1 MKKNKCMSTNKKIT
15 KVNSENKPT
24 GNSDYTFV
32 PTAESKSQA
41 NQFRMF
47 AVLLWLGAIVAQV
60 FAIRM
65 FLKAVNTGESP
76 INVWVIGLIVLDL
89 ILVFAGSILWKKSN
103 RLDPPSEKN
112 KFLFYM
118 QNQLG
123 VIMAFV
129 AFLPLIIFILT
140 NKKVDGKSK
149 AILGSIAGVALLIA
163 GIGGFESNMAS
174 VEQYTEQTRQVED
187 LTGGSN
193 NVFWTK
199 SGKSYH
205 LYNDC
210 GYINGDRTTEIFE
223 GTVAKA
229 HEMKNITDLCDRCEN
244 RAKKANDEI
253 VQPVTESENAATL
266 SLDSI
271 Q

>member
-1 MKKNKCMSTNKKIT
+1 MSTNKKVT
-15 KVNSENKPT
+15 KVGGSDKSNT
-24 GNSDYTFV
+24 ANSDYTFV
-32 PTAESKSQA
+32 PSEESKGQA
-41 NQFRMF
+41 TQFRMF

-65 FLKAVNTGESP
+65 FLTAVNSGESP

-112 KFLFYM
+112 KFLFYV

-129 AFLPLIIFILT
+129 AFLPLIVFILT

-174 VEQYTEQTRQVED
+174 VEKYTEETRQVED
-187 LTGGSN
+187 LTGSN
-193 NVFWTK
+193 LVYWTK
-199 SGKSYH
+199 FGKSYH

-210 GYINGDRTTEIFE
+210 GYINGKRTNEIFE
-223 GTVAKA
+223 GTVATA
-229 HEMKNITDLCDRCEN
+229 YESKNITDLCDRCEN
-244 RAKKANDEI
+244 RAKKAKDEI
-253 VQPVTESENAATL
+253 VQPISEGTIADTFVSD
-266 SLDSI
+266 SLK
-271 Q
+271 

>member
-1 MKKNKCMSTNKKIT
+1 MSTDKKIT
-15 KVNSENKPT
+15 KVGGSDKPNT
-24 GNSDYTFV
+24 TNSDYTFV

-149 AILGSIAGVALLIA
+149 AILGSIAGIALVIA

-174 VEQYTEQTRQVED
+174 VEKYTEETRKVED

-193 NVFWTK
+193 LVYWTK

-205 LYNDC
+205 LYNTC
-210 GYINGDRTTEIFE
+210 GYINGKRTDEIFE
-223 GTVAKA
+223 GTVAQA

-244 RAKKANDEI
+244 QAKKANDEI
-253 VQPVTESENAATL
+253 VQPVTEGQTTEAIAGD
-266 SLDSI
+266 SLK
-271 Q
+271 

>member
-1 MKKNKCMSTNKKIT
+1 MSTDKKIT
-15 KVNSENKPT
+15 KVGGSDKPST
-24 GNSDYTFV
+24 PKSDYTFV
-32 PTAESKSQA
+32 PSEENKSKA

-65 FLKAVNTGESP
+65 FLSAVNSDESP
-76 INVWVIGLIVLDL
+76 INAWVIGLIVLDL

-112 KFLFYM
+112 KFLFYV

-187 LTGGSN
+187 LTGGSD

-199 SGKSYH
+199 TGKSYH

-244 RAKKANDEI
+244 RAKKANEEI

>member
-1 MKKNKCMSTNKKIT
+1 MSTEKKIT
-15 KVNSENKPT
+15 KVGGDENLKT
-24 GNSDYTFV
+24 TNSDYTFV
-32 PTAESKSQA
+32 PSAENKSKA

-65 FLKAVNTGESP
+65 FLSAVNSGESP

-89 ILVFAGSILWKKSN
+89 VLVFAGSILWKKSN

-112 KFLFYM
+112 KFLFYV

-187 LTGGSN
+187 LTGGTN

-205 LYNDC
+205 LYNTC
-210 GYINGDRTTEIFE
+210 GYINGKRTDEIFE
-223 GTVAKA
+223 GTVATA
-229 HEMKNITDLCDRCEN
+229 FESKNISDLCDRCEN
-244 RAKKANDEI
+244 QAKKAKDEI
-253 VQPVTESENAATL
+253 VQPVTEGETAESVVG
-266 SLDSI
+266 DSI

>member
-1 MKKNKCMSTNKKIT
+1 MSTDKKIT
-15 KVNSENKPT
+15 KVGGNDVPKST
-24 GNSDYTFV
+24 NSDYTFV
-32 PTAESKSQA
+32 PTEENKGKAT
-41 NQFRMF
+41 QFRMF
-47 AVLLWLGAIVAQV
+47 AGLLWLGAIVAQV

-65 FLKAVNTGESP
+65 FLAAVNADESP
-76 INVWVIGLIVLDL
+76 VNAWVIGLIVLDL
-89 ILVFAGSILWKKSN
+89 VLVFAGSILWKKSN

-112 KFLFYM
+112 KFLYYV

-140 NKKVDGKSK
+140 NKNVDGKSK

-187 LTGGSN
+187 LTGGAN

-205 LYNDC
+205 LYNTC
-210 GYINGDRTTEIFE
+210 GYINGKRTDEIFE
-223 GTVAKA
+223 GTVAQA

-244 RAKKANDEI
+244 QAKKAKDQIVAPLSDEAI
-253 VQPVTESENAATL
+253 AAPEATD
-266 SLDSI
+266 SLK
-271 Q
+271 

>member
-1 MKKNKCMSTNKKIT
+1 MSTDKKIT
-15 KVNSENKPT
+15 RVGGEDKPKST
-24 GNSDYTFV
+24 NSDYTFV
-32 PTAESKSQA
+32 PSEENKGKAT
-41 NQFRMF
+41 QFRLF
-47 AVLLWLGAIVAQV
+47 AALLWLGAIVAQV

-65 FLKAVNTGESP
+65 FLSAVNAEESP

-89 ILVFAGSILWKKSN
+89 VLVFAGSILWKKSN

-112 KFLFYM
+112 KFLFYV

-174 VEQYTEQTRQVED
+174 VEKYTEQTRQVED
-187 LTGGSN
+187 LNGGN
-193 NVFWTK
+193 NYVYWTK
-199 SGKSYH
+199 FGKSYH

-210 GYINGDRTTEIFE
+210 SYINGKKTNEIFE
-223 GTVAKA
+223 GKVADA
-229 HEMKNITDLCDRCEN
+229 FESKNITDLCDRCES
-244 RAKKANDEI
+244 RAEKAKEEI
-253 VQPVTESENAATL
+253 VAPLA
-266 SLDSI
+266 D
-271 Q
+271 

>member
-1 MKKNKCMSTNKKIT
+1 MSTNKKVT
-15 KVNSENKPT
+15 KVGGSDKPNT
-24 GNSDYTFV
+24 ANSDYTFV
-32 PTAESKSQA
+32 PSEENKGQA
-41 NQFRMF
+41 TQFRMF

-65 FLKAVNTGESP
+65 FLSAVNSGESP

-112 KFLFYM
+112 KFLFYV

-174 VEQYTEQTRQVED
+174 VEKYTEETRQVED
-187 LTGGSN
+187 LTGSN
-193 NVFWTK
+193 HVYWTEF
-199 SGKSYH
+199 GKSYH
-205 LYNDC
+205 LYDDC
-210 GYINGDRTTEIFE
+210 GYINGKNTDGIFE
-223 GTVAKA
+223 GTVAQA
-229 HEMKNITDLCDRCEN
+229 YEMKNISDLCDRCEN
-244 RAKKANDEI
+244 QAKKTNDK
-253 VQPVTESENAATL
+253 VLQPDVNAENAQAIAT
-266 SLDSI
+266 DSI
-271 Q
+271 K

>member
-1 MKKNKCMSTNKKIT
+1 MSTDKKIT
-15 KVNSENKPT
+15 RVGGEDTPT
-24 GNSDYTFV
+24 STNSDYKFV
-32 PTAESKSQA
+32 PTEENKGKAT
-41 NQFRMF
+41 QFRMF
-47 AVLLWLGAIVAQV
+47 AGLLWLGAIVAQV

-65 FLKAVNTGESP
+65 FLAAVNAEESP
-76 INVWVIGLIVLDL
+76 VNAWVIGLIILDL
-89 ILVFAGSILWKKSN
+89 VLVFAGSILWKKSN

-112 KFLFYM
+112 KFLYYV

-174 VEQYTEQTRQVED
+174 VEKYTEETRQVED
-187 LTGGSN
+187 LTGSN
-193 NVFWTK
+193 LVYWTK

-205 LYNDC
+205 LYNTC
-210 GYINGDRTTEIFE
+210 GYINGKRTDEIFE
-223 GTVAKA
+223 GTVATA
-229 HEMKNITDLCDRCEN
+229 YESKNITDLCDRCEN
-244 RAKKANDEI
+244 QAKKANDEI
-253 VQPVTESENAATL
+253 VAPLSEETL
-266 SLDSI
+266 AEPTTNDSLK
-271 Q
+271 

>member
-1 MKKNKCMSTNKKIT
+1 MSTNKKIT
-15 KVNSENKPT
+15 KVNSENSPT

-32 PTAESKSQA
+32 PSAENKSKA
-41 NQFRMF
+41 NQFRLF

-65 FLKAVNTGESP
+65 FLEAVNTGQSP

-89 ILVFAGSILWKKSN
+89 ILVFVGSILWKKSN

-163 GIGGFESNMAS
+163 GIGGFESNMVS

-187 LTGGSN
+187 LTGSN
-193 NVFWTK
+193 HVYWTK

-210 GYINGDRTTEIFE
+210 GYINGDRTNEIFE
-223 GTVAKA
+223 GTVADA
-229 HEMKNITDLCDRCEN
+229 RELKNITDICDRCQK
-244 RAKKANDEI
+244 RAEKTNEEI
-253 VQPVTESENAATL
+253 VQPIVND
-266 SLDSI
+266 SLA

>member
-1 MKKNKCMSTNKKIT
+1 MSTNKKIT
-15 KVNSENKPT
+15 RVNSENTPA

-32 PTAESKSQA
+32 PSAENKSKA

-47 AVLLWLGAIVAQV
+47 AVLLWLGAVVAQV

-76 INVWVIGLIVLDL
+76 VNVWVIGLIVLDL
-89 ILVFAGSILWKKSN
+89 ILVFVGSILWKKSN

-123 VIMAFV
+123 VVMAFV

-140 NKKVDGKSK
+140 NKKVNGKSK
-149 AILGSIAGVALLIA
+149 AILGSIAGIALVIA

-187 LTGGSN
+187 LTGTN
-193 NVFWTK
+193 HVYWTK

-205 LYNDC
+205 LYSDC
-210 GYINGDRTTEIFE
+210 GYINGKRTNEIFE
-223 GTVAKA
+223 GTVADA
-229 HEMKNITDLCDRCEN
+229 RELKNITDLCDRCEN

-253 VQPVTESENAATL
+253 IQPDLDAEKAAATIA
-266 SLDSI
+266 SDSTN
-271 Q
+271 

>member
-1 MKKNKCMSTNKKIT
+1 MSTNKKVT
-15 KVNSENKPT
+15 KVGGSDKSNT
-24 GNSDYTFV
+24 ANSDYTFV
-32 PTAESKSQA
+32 PSEESKGQA
-41 NQFRMF
+41 TQFRMF

-65 FLKAVNTGESP
+65 FLTAVNSGESP

-112 KFLFYM
+112 KFLFYV

-129 AFLPLIIFILT
+129 AFLPLIVFILT

-174 VEQYTEQTRQVED
+174 VEKYTEETRQVED
-187 LTGGSN
+187 LTGSN
-193 NVFWTK
+193 LVYWTK
-199 SGKSYH
+199 FGKSYH

-210 GYINGDRTTEIFE
+210 GYINGKRTNEIFE
-223 GTVAKA
+223 GTVATA
-229 HEMKNITDLCDRCEN
+229 YESKNITDLCDRCEN
-244 RAKKANDEI
+244 RAKKAKDEI
-253 VQPVTESENAATL
+253 VQPISEGTIADPFVSD
-266 SLDSI
+266 SLK
-271 Q
+271 

>member
-1 MKKNKCMSTNKKIT
+1 MSTNKKIT
-15 KVNSENKPT
+15 KVGGNNETVS
-24 GNSDYTFV
+24 NSDYTFV
-32 PTAESKSQA
+32 PSAENKSKA

-76 INVWVIGLIVLDL
+76 VNVWVIGLIVLDL
-89 ILVFAGSILWKKSN
+89 ILVFAGSVLWKKSN

-112 KFLFYM
+112 KFLYYM

-123 VIMAFV
+123 VVMAFV

-149 AILGSIAGVALLIA
+149 AILGSIAGLALVIA

-174 VEQYTEQTRQVED
+174 VEKYTEETRQVED
-187 LTGGSN
+187 LNGGKN
-193 NVFWTK
+193 YVYWTK
-199 SGKSYH
+199 FGKSYH
-205 LYNDC
+205 LYDDC
-210 GYINGDRTTEIFE
+210 SYFGKKTDEVFE
-223 GTVAKA
+223 GTVAQA

-244 RAKKANDEI
+244 RAKKAKDEI
-253 VQPVTESENAATL
+253 VQPITEGQLSEPVSN
-266 SLDSI
+266 DSI
-271 Q
+271 K

>member
-1 MKKNKCMSTNKKIT
+1 MSTKKKIT
-15 KVNSENKPT
+15 KVNSKNKPN

-47 AVLLWLGAIVAQV
+47 SVLLWLGAIVAQV

-65 FLKAVNTGESP
+65 FLSAVNIGESP
-76 INVWVIGLIVLDL
+76 VNVWVIGLIVLDL
-89 ILVFAGSILWKKSN
+89 IFVFAGSILWKKSN

-129 AFLPLIIFILT
+129 AFLPLIVFILT

-187 LTGGSN
+187 LTGSN
-193 NVFWTK
+193 HVYWTK

-205 LYNDC
+205 LYSDC
-210 GYINGDRTTEIFE
+210 GYINGKRTNEIFE
-223 GTVAKA
+223 GTVATA
-229 HEMKNITDLCDRCEN
+229 YESKNITDLCDRCEN
-244 RAKKANDEI
+244 RAKKAKDEI
-253 VQPVTESENAATL
+253 VQPISEGTIADPFVSD
-266 SLDSI
+266 SLK
-271 Q
+271 

>member
-1 MKKNKCMSTNKKIT
+1 MSTDKKIT
-15 KVNSENKPT
+15 KVGGSDKPNT
-24 GNSDYTFV
+24 SNSDYTFV
-32 PTAESKSQA
+32 PTAENKSKA

-65 FLKAVNTGESP
+65 FLSAVNSDQSP

-187 LTGGSN
+187 LTGGKN
-193 NVFWTK
+193 FVYWTK

-205 LYNDC
+205 LYNTC
-210 GYINGDRTTEIFE
+210 GYINGKRTDEIFE
-223 GTVAKA
+223 GTVAQA

-244 RAKKANDEI
+244 QAKKANDEI
-253 VQPVTESENAATL
+253 VQPITEGETAEPVVAD
-266 SLDSI
+266 SLK
-271 Q
+271 

>member
-1 MKKNKCMSTNKKIT
+1 MSTNKKIT
-15 KVNSENKPT
+15 SVGGSEKPSNTNSN
-24 GNSDYTFV
+24 YTFV
-32 PTAESKSQA
+32 PTEENKGKAT
-41 NQFRMF
+41 QFRMF

-65 FLKAVNTGESP
+65 FLSAVNSEESP
-76 INVWVIGLIVLDL
+76 INAWVIGLIVLDL
-89 ILVFAGSILWKKSN
+89 ILVFVGSLLWKKSN

-112 KFLFYM
+112 QFLFYV

-149 AILGSIAGVALLIA
+149 AILGSIAGIALLIA

-187 LTGGSN
+187 LNGGN
-193 NVFWTK
+193 NFVYWTK

-210 GYINGDRTTEIFE
+210 GYINSNRTNEIFE
-223 GTVAKA
+223 GTVAQA

-244 RAKKANDEI
+244 RAKKANEEVAAPI
-253 VQPVTESENAATL
+253 LSEENTETIQKDTL
-266 SLDSI
+266 K
-271 Q
+271 

>member
-1 MKKNKCMSTNKKIT
+1 MSTDKKIT
-15 KVNSENKPT
+15 KVGGNESPKT
-24 GNSDYTFV
+24 TNSDYTFV
-32 PTAESKSQA
+32 PTEENKSKA

-65 FLKAVNTGESP
+65 FLSAVNAGESP
-76 INVWVIGLIVLDL
+76 INAWVIGLIVLDL
-89 ILVFAGSILWKKSN
+89 VLVFAGSILWKKSN

-112 KFLFYM
+112 KFLYYV

-187 LTGGSN
+187 LTGGTN
-193 NVFWTK
+193 HVFWTK

-205 LYNDC
+205 LYNTC
-210 GYINGDRTTEIFE
+210 GYINGKRTDEIFE
-223 GTVAKA
+223 GTVAQA

-244 RAKKANDEI
+244 QAKKANDEI
-253 VQPVTESENAATL
+253 VQPITEGETAEPMKTD
-266 SLDSI
+266 SLK
-271 Q
+271 

>member
-1 MKKNKCMSTNKKIT
+1 MSTDKKIT
-15 KVNSENKPT
+15 KVGGSDKPNT
-24 GNSDYTFV
+24 TNSDYTFV

-149 AILGSIAGVALLIA
+149 AILGSIAGIALVIA

-174 VEQYTEQTRQVED
+174 VEKYTEQTRKVED
-187 LTGGSN
+187 LNDGKN
-193 NVFWTK
+193 YVYWTK
-199 SGKSYH
+199 FGKSYH
-205 LYNDC
+205 LYKDC
-210 GYINGDRTTEIFE
+210 GYINGKNTDEIFE
-223 GTVAKA
+223 GTVAQA

-244 RAKKANDEI
+244 QAKKANDEI
-253 VQPVTESENAATL
+253 VQPVTEGQTTEAIAGD
-266 SLDSI
+266 SLK
-271 Q
+271 

>member
-1 MKKNKCMSTNKKIT
+1 MSTNKKIT
-15 KVNSENKPT
+15 SVGGSEKPSNTNSN
-24 GNSDYTFV
+24 YTFV
-32 PTAESKSQA
+32 PTEENKGKAT
-41 NQFRMF
+41 QFRMF

-65 FLKAVNTGESP
+65 FLSAVNSEESP
-76 INVWVIGLIVLDL
+76 INAWVIGLIVLDL
-89 ILVFAGSILWKKSN
+89 ILVFVGSLLWKKSN

-112 KFLFYM
+112 QFLFYV

-174 VEQYTEQTRQVED
+174 VEKYTEETRKVED
-187 LTGGSN
+187 LTNGN
-193 NVFWTK
+193 NSVYWTEY
-199 SGKSYH
+199 GKRYH
-205 LYNDC
+205 LYDDC
-210 GYINGDRTTEIFE
+210 SYINGKNTDEIKN
-223 GTVAKA
+223 GTVATAYETKSIS
-229 HEMKNITDLCDRCEN
+229 ELCSRCEN
-244 RAKKANDEI
+244 RAKKANEELAAPI
-253 VQPVTESENAATL
+253 LSEENSEAIQNDTL
-266 SLDSI
+266 K
-271 Q
+271 